1 MLPFLE
7 IISDIEVR
15 SRVEELYYRHRQLL
29 FNIAK
34 KYVHKDDLAEDAV
47 QETFLAVAEKCE
59 TLDLSDDKEVKGLL
73 SVIVRRRAIKI
84 FGKGVK
90 NQELIEKISLHESFE
105 ENSPEN
111 DFLKKHKIETVVEAL
126 NSLDEKYRDLLYLQ
140 VVCELKTK
148 DIAFLIGKSDGAVRQ
163 LLHTARIKLRE
174 ITEKEERIFE

>member
-7 IISDIEVR
+7 IISDVEIR
-15 SRVEELYYRHRQLL
+15 DRVEELYYEHRQLL

-59 TLDLSDDKEVKGLL
+59 TLNLSDDKEAKGLL

-84 FGKGVK
+84 FNKGVR
-90 NQELIEKISLHESFE
+90 NEELIEKISLHESFE
-105 ENSPEN
+105 DDSPEN
-111 DFLKKHKIETVVEAL
+111 DFFKEHKIKTVVKAL
-126 NSLDEKYRDLLYLQ
+126 NSLDEKYSDLLYLQ

-148 DIAFLIGKSDGAVRQ
+148 DIAHLLDKSDGAVRQ
-163 LLHTARIKLRE
+163 LLHTARVKLRE
-174 ITEKEERIFE
+174 ITEKEESINE